1 MKIINLS
8 SIANPISISVQNPS
22 RSDYDRF
29 IGLEHYDSGEPVIT
43 RFQGTELLT
52 TSAKAFKA
60 NDILIAR
67 RNVYL
72 KRAGIVFFDGI
83 TSGDSIILR
92 LKEDTQKT
100 IGYSREDLIRYIP
113 FMLNSEH
120 FWIYANKHADGMNSK
135 RISKDT
141 LLEYEFELPSIDEM
155 RDISDKLWAAYRLKE
170 AYKKLLVTTDE
181 MVKSQFIEMFG
192 NPVTNTKGWKTAK
205 IKDVAPEMPSKEQL
219 SGKIWLLN
227 LDMIESNTGRII
239 EKVYEDVENALS
251 VQSFDEGNVLFSK
264 LRPYLNK
271 VVIPDEP
278 GMATTE
284 LVPLRPEPS
293 KLHKVFLSH
302 LLRGNQF
309 VNYANDIAGG
319 TKMPRMPLTELR
331 NFDCI
336 LPPMDKQL
344 EFVFIAEQVD
354 KSKFGDFKSQFI
366 EMFGNPLSL
375 NQKNELKRL
384 GECCIL
390 NPRRPNIALCDTDKV
405 SFIPMPAVSEDGYL
419 VDMTDEEYGKVKKS
433 FTYFENNDVL
443 FAKITP
449 CMENGKGAIVHGLT
463 NGIGMGSTEFHVLRP
478 INGISSP
485 YWLLALTRMPIFR
498 ERAAKNMSGTGGQ
511 KRVSASY
518 LDHFMVGLPAIE
530 EQRRFEAIYRQ
541 ADKSKFGDFKSQFIE
556 MYYNTHNK
564 QTLESVCPIMSKGIT
579 PKYVESSSVLV
590 INQACIH
597 WDGQRLGNI
606 KYHNEEIPVRKR
618 ILESGD
624 VLLNA
629 TGNGTLGRCCV
640 FICPSDNN
648 TYINDGHV
656 IALSTDRAVILPEVL
671 NTYLSLNDTQ
681 AEIYRQYVTGST
693 NQVDIVFSDIKKMKV
708 PVPSMDE
715 QILFVE
721 VLKQADKSK
730 FELKQC
736 IEHIDKVIKSLING

>member
-366 EMFGNPLSL
+366 EMFENVESYCKLEDLVSDTFPGEWGSEPISENAIKVIRTT
-375 NQKNELKRL
+375 NFTNE
-384 GECCIL
+384 
-390 NPRRPNIALCDTDKV
+390 
-405 SFIPMPAVSEDGYL
+405 GYL
-419 VDMTDEEYGKVKKS
+419 DLTDVVTRDIEPKKVVRKKLKQGDTILERS
-433 FTYFENNDVL
+433 GGTKDNPVGRVVFFDEIGDYLPNNFTQ
-443 FAKITP
+443 
-449 CMENGKGAIVHGLT
+449 
-463 NGIGMGSTEFHVLRP
+463 VLRP
-478 INGISSP
+478 KESVNPVYLFYALYNSYNLNKAAMRAMASQTTGIQNLSMSDF
-485 YWLLALTRMPIFR
+485 M
-498 ERAAKNMSGTGGQ
+498 AKFI
-511 KRVSASY
+511 V
-518 LDHFMVGLPAIE
+518 LPSRN
-530 EQRRFEAIYRQ
+530 EQNKFEQIYRQ
-541 ADKSKFGDFKSQFIE
+541 ADKSK
-556 MYYNTHNK
+556 
-564 QTLESVCPIMSKGIT
+564 SVIQKA
-579 PKYVESSSVLV
+579 LV
-590 INQACIH
+590 
-597 WDGQRLGNI
+597 
-606 KYHNEEIPVRKR
+606 Y
-618 ILESGD
+618 
-624 VLLNA
+624 
-629 TGNGTLGRCCV
+629 
-640 FICPSDNN
+640 
-648 TYINDGHV
+648 
-656 IALSTDRAVILPEVL
+656 
-671 NTYLSLNDTQ
+671 LNDIQ
-681 AEIYRQYVTGST
+681 
-693 NQVDIVFSDIKKMKV
+693 SD
-708 PVPSMDE
+708 
-715 QILFVE
+715 
-721 VLKQADKSK
+721 
-730 FELKQC
+730 ELGK
-736 IEHIDKVIKSLING
+736 IA

>member
-1 MKIINLS
+1 M
-8 SIANPISISVQNPS
+8 
-22 RSDYDRF
+22 
-29 IGLEHYDSGEPVIT
+29 
-43 RFQGTELLT
+43 
-52 TSAKAFKA
+52 
-60 NDILIAR
+60 
-67 RNVYL
+67 
-72 KRAGIVFFDGI
+72 
-83 TSGDSIILR
+83 
-92 LKEDTQKT
+92 
-100 IGYSREDLIRYIP
+100 
-113 FMLNSEH
+113 
-120 FWIYANKHADGMNSK
+120 
-135 RISKDT
+135 
-141 LLEYEFELPSIDEM
+141 
-155 RDISDKLWAAYRLKE
+155 
-170 AYKKLLVTTDE
+170 
-181 MVKSQFIEMFG
+181 
-192 NPVTNTKGWKTAK
+192 
-205 IKDVAPEMPSKEQL
+205 
-219 SGKIWLLN
+219 
-227 LDMIESNTGRII
+227 
-239 EKVYEDVENALS
+239 
-251 VQSFDEGNVLFSK
+251 
-264 LRPYLNK
+264 
-271 VVIPDEP
+271 
-278 GMATTE
+278 
-284 LVPLRPEPS
+284 
-293 KLHKVFLSH
+293 
-302 LLRGNQF
+302 
-309 VNYANDIAGG
+309 
-319 TKMPRMPLTELR
+319 
-331 NFDCI
+331 
-336 LPPMDKQL
+336 
-344 EFVFIAEQVD
+344 
-354 KSKFGDFKSQFI
+354 SQFI

-721 VLKQADKSK
+721 VLTQADKSE
-730 FELKQC
+730 FELRKS
-736 IEHIDKVIKSLING
+736 IEAIDQVIKSLINN

>member
-192 NPVTNTKGWKTAK
+192 NP
-205 IKDVAPEMPSKEQL
+205 
-219 SGKIWLLN
+219 
-227 LDMIESNTGRII
+227 
-239 EKVYEDVENALS
+239 
-251 VQSFDEGNVLFSK
+251 
-264 LRPYLNK
+264 
-271 VVIPDEP
+271 
-278 GMATTE
+278 
-284 LVPLRPEPS
+284 
-293 KLHKVFLSH
+293 
-302 LLRGNQF
+302 
-309 VNYANDIAGG
+309 
-319 TKMPRMPLTELR
+319 
-331 NFDCI
+331 
-336 LPPMDKQL
+336 
-344 EFVFIAEQVD
+344 
-354 KSKFGDFKSQFI
+354 
-366 EMFGNPLSL
+366 LSL

-530 EQRRFEAIYRQ
+530 EQRRFEAIYKQ

-730 FELKQC
+730 SVIQKALVYLNDIQSDELGK
-736 IEHIDKVIKSLING
+736 IA